1 MIYQESVDLR
11 SYTTFGIAG
20 TARYLVEVQNT
31 SEIQE
36 ALLWAQEHTLPYS
49 ILAGGSN
56 TVFCHEEYPGLVIVL
71 RNGKVK
77 VEGTKLRADAAT
89 PLAEV
94 VTVSLAQ
101 GLSGLESL
109 TGIPGSV
116 GGAVVGN
123 AGAYGKS
130 ISEILHEV
138 TVLCE
143 DGSVRTLSAKECEFG
158 YRDSI
163 FKHCH
168 MIVLSVTCVCTLGD
182 SSALKNR
189 SDEIR
194 RLRGK
199 KYPEGLRC
207 PGSYFKNVLTAE
219 VTEDALTRIDM
230 TKVIDGKIPAGY
242 LLETVG
248 ACGMREGGLST
259 ASYHGNLIIND
270 GTGTFADLER
280 LTTLLKSRVRERFGI
295 MLEEEVRLV
304 V

>member
-11 SYTTFGIAG
+11 NYTTFGIAG
-20 TARYLVEVQNT
+20 TARYLVEVQNI

-36 ALLWAQEHTLPYS
+36 ALLWAKEHTLPYS
-49 ILAGGSN
+49 LLAGGSN
-56 TVFCHEEYPGLVIVL
+56 TVFCHKEYPGLIIVL
-71 RNGKVK
+71 RNGKIK
-77 VEGTKLRADAAT
+77 VEGTTLHAFAAT

-94 VTVSLAQ
+94 ITASLTQ

-130 ISEILHEV
+130 ISEVLYEV

-158 YRDSI
+158 YRESI
-163 FKHCH
+163 FKHCQ
-168 MIVLSVTCVCTLGD
+168 MIVLSVTCACTLGD
-182 SSALKNR
+182 SFALKNR

-194 RLRGK
+194 RLREK

-207 PGSYFKNVLTAE
+207 PGSYFKNVLTTE
-219 VTEDALTRIDM
+219 VSKDALARIDM

-270 GTGTFADLER
+270 GTGTFAELER

-295 MLEEEVRLV
+295 ILEEEVRLV